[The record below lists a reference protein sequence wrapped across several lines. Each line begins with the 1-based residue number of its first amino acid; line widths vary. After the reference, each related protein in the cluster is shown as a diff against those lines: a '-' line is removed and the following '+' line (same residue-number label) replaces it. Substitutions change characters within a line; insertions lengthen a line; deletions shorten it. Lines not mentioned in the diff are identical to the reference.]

1 MPCRF
6 CWVVAFWGLLFEGLF
21 ADARAEWDLAGL
33 MGTITV
39 GQAQWQRLD
48 VQPGMRLGELEVV
61 FDLELFLDPEGRVR
75 NSGWDFSTRRKGI
88 ESALRKIHYLRYGR
102 ANDRSRRLYLQ
113 AGAVEGVTL
122 GSGLLMRNYRNT
134 HGAPGIKRLGLDVQI
149 RNFWGDKMT
158 VRTLI
163 GDVGEVLDL
172 DDAGPL
178 VGGRVEFYPLPL
190 LDVGVTAV
198 VDADQL
204 RGLPDSIRANH
215 PRDAFAAASVDVA
228 YPFVNKQ
235 HLRAEVY
242 AGIGRILDGETGT
255 GISLPGMMFEAGPLR
270 LRAEYQW
277 TQGRFQHGH
286 FDALYDVNRAIV
298 DPNTGSITT
307 RESTLRDASMRGVF
321 GEAFLNIYR
330 TLLASG
336 SYQYLTGEVSNAQI
350 VEGRVGFAPEFL
362 TRLHKVARAEGYFEK
377 RVRGS
382 DLGKLFDTTSDTR
395 FGYLVILEPVANVGM
410 VWDVEFTYRPD
421 GAGGFERQR
430 TLNIQIKMDL

>member
-1 MPCRF
+1 MRCRF
-6 CWVVAFWGLLFEGLF
+6 CWVVAFWGLIFQGLF
-21 ADARAEWDLAGL
+21 ANARAEWDLSGL

-48 VQPGMRLGELEVV
+48 MQPGIRLGELEVV

-75 NSGWDFSTRRKGI
+75 NSGWDFSTRRKGV

-102 ANDRSRRLYLQ
+102 PNDRSRRLYLQ
-113 AGAVEGVTL
+113 AGAMEGVTL

-134 HGAPGIKRLGLDVQI
+134 HGAPGVKRMGLDVQI

-158 VRTLI
+158 VRTLV
-163 GDVGEVLDL
+163 GDVGEVLDFE
-172 DDAGPL
+172 DSGPL
-178 VGGRVEFYPLPL
+178 VGGRVEFYPLPQ
-190 LDVGVTAV
+190 LDVGITAV
-198 VDADQL
+198 ADIDQL
-204 RGLPDSIRANH
+204 RGLPDSIRAAN

-228 YPFVNKQ
+228 YPFVDKQ

-242 AGIGRILDGETGT
+242 AGIGRILDGESGT
-255 GISLPGMMFEAGPLR
+255 GISLPGVMVEVGMLR

-277 TQGRFQHGH
+277 TQGHFQHGH
-286 FDALYDVNRAIV
+286 FDALYDVNRAVV

-307 RESTLRDASMRGVF
+307 REATLQAASMRGIF
-321 GEAFLNIYR
+321 GEAFLIIYR

-362 TRLHKVARAEGYFEK
+362 TRLHKVSRAEGYFEK

-382 DLGKLFDTTSDTR
+382 DLGKLLDATPDTR
-395 FGYLVILEPVANVGM
+395 FGYLVVLEPVANVGM

-421 GAGGFERQR
+421 GAGGVERQR